1 MFAYMDCN
9 SREISL
15 RLSYEQ
21 AIEILSSLYEGATKK
36 ELFRVL
42 EISSRKN
49 KKFHQDLLT
58 YEKSCGTINT

>member
-21 AIEILSSLYEGATKK
+21 AIEILSSLYEGDTKK

-58 YEKSCGTINT
+58 YKKSCGTINT